1 MSNITNKDIES
12 LQSVVESI
20 SNISSILANQNRTLE
35 MLSGEINQLKIRLK
49 DSPYLAKVA
58 GGIDEEIERLKRA
71 KEFAGETP

>member
-1 MSNITNKDIES
+1 MSNITDKDIES

>member
-1 MSNITNKDIES
+1 MSNITDKDIES

-20 SNISSILANQNRTLE
+20 SNISSILANQNTTLE
-35 MLSGEINQLKIRLK
+35 ILSGEINQLKIRLK

-58 GGIDEEIERLKRA
+58 GGIDDEIERLKRA

>member
-1 MSNITNKDIES
+1 MSNITDKDIES

-20 SNISSILANQNRTLE
+20 SNISSILANQNTTLE
-35 MLSGEINQLKIRLK
+35 ILSGEINQLKIRLK

>member
-1 MSNITNKDIES
+1 MSNITDKDIES

-20 SNISSILANQNRTLE
+20 SNISSILANQNTTLE
-35 MLSGEINQLKIRLK
+35 ILSSEINQLKIRLK

-58 GGIDEEIERLKRA
+58 GGIDDEIERLKRA

>member
-1 MSNITNKDIES
+1 MSNITDKDIES

-20 SNISSILANQNRTLE
+20 SNISSILANQNTTLE
-35 MLSGEINQLKIRLK
+35 ILSSEINQLKIRLK

>member
-1 MSNITNKDIES
+1 MSNITDKDIES

-20 SNISSILANQNRTLE
+20 SNISSILANQNTTLE

>member
-58 GGIDEEIERLKRA
+58 GGIDDEIERLKRA

>member
-1 MSNITNKDIES
+1 MSNITDKDIES

-20 SNISSILANQNRTLE
+20 SNISSILANQNTTLE
-35 MLSGEINQLKIRLK
+35 ILSGEINQLKIRLK

-71 KEFAGETP
+71 KEYAGDTP

>member
-1 MSNITNKDIES
+1 MSNITDKDIES

-58 GGIDEEIERLKRA
+58 GGIDDEIERLQRA